1 MPQSRRPYSRRHLN
15 FERALSLLYAGS
27 WPAKLWALVPG
38 STRVT
43 LLRHDVLARG
53 RAAGRPPLKV
63 AFASDLHLGPT
74 TPRALLDNAFALHQL
89 AHSHNMQVHGM
100 PVDPAFL
107 KQGFKKG
114 S

>member
-74 TPRALLDNAFALHQL
+74 TPRALLDNAFALL
-89 AHSHNMQVHGM
+89 GTTSSSAPRRS
-100 PVDPAFL
+100 A
-107 KQGFKKG
+107 
-114 S
+114 SSSWRRASRA